1 MYDNNNCYFDGSIE
15 KKEFEG
21 TERNFM
27 IILVATVFSM
37 VE

>member
-1 MYDNNNCYFDGSIE
+1 MYDNNNCYFDGSME

-21 TERNFM
+21 AERNFV
-27 IILVATVFSM
+27 IIGTVFSM